1 MDLILIVLLL
11 ILSLLSYFIII
22 KDKKFY
28 KKFRKTIYLF
38 LFIIILILLIFIRKS
53 KENFQTGGKKK
64 RSQTSKKGQESKAT
78 KLKRL
83 CGLPVDDPRVAHCF
97 ADGTHH
103 TCCKLGQEARDYAD
117 RTGNGI
123 GKLSEEVFK
132 TKNGR
137 KPRPGEKTSWCTC
150 FGSKVCSTYAKDFN
164 DGTKIDFINNPNH
177 PNKIRKNVHSD
188 CEGYFRRKFSVG
200 AHGTPGVIQGDT
212 ELGRICE
219 ESSHSSVVRVK

>member
-1 MDLILIVLLL
+1 MDLILIILLL
-11 ILSLLSYFIII
+11 ILSVLSYFIII

-53 KENFQTGGKKK
+53 EENFQSGGM
-64 RSQTSKKGQESKAT
+64 RNESKAT
-78 KLKRL
+78 KLKRR

-117 RTGNGI
+117 RTGNRI

-137 KPRPGEKTSWCTC
+137 KPRRGEKTSWCTC
-150 FGSKVCSTYAKDFN
+150 FGSKVCSTYAKDFD

-200 AHGTPGVIQGDT
+200 SHGTPGVIQGDT

-219 ESSHSSVVRVK
+219 ESSHSTIGRVR